1 MQWIDGSKVPR
12 KRTDFTAVATRLPY
26 VVHFTTTTTK
36 NKNKQTDKKNSTSE

>member
-1 MQWIDGSKVPR
+1 MKWIDGSKVPR

-26 VVHFTTTTTK
+26 VVHFTTTTK